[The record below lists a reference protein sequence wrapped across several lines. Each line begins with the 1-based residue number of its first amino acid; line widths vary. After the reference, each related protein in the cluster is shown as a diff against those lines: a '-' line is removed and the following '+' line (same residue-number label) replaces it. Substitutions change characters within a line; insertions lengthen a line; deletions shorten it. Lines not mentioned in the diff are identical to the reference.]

1 MCMEN
6 TNKKEDYEKLR
17 RELEN
22 HNVERDDS
30 QSSIPYKK
38 KNLSSMYGNFN
49 KGMNGKKSNSQP
61 KFNNN
66 KSKSNFRMS
75 RRGQ

>member
-6 TNKKEDYEKLR
+6 TNKTGEYEKLR

-22 HNVERDDS
+22 RNVERDDS

-38 KNLSSMYGNFN
+38 KNLSSMYGKFN
-49 KGMNGKKSNSQP
+49 KGNSQP

-66 KSKSNFRMS
+66 KTKSNFRMS